1 MVLPSC
7 EMSQFRELKTKC
19 SRSEYR
25 KLMEAE
31 HERRYSSI
39 LASLDMP
46 IKLLVVFFLAAQ
58 ESEGGF
64 GCFYHF

>member
-1 MVLPSC
+1 
-7 EMSQFRELKTKC
+7 
-19 SRSEYR
+19 
-25 KLMEAE
+25 MEAE

>member
-25 KLMEAE
+25 KPMVSVMDDTAL
-31 HERRYSSI
+31 I
-39 LASLDMP
+39 W
-46 IKLLVVFFLAAQ
+46 LLYICVLN
-58 ESEGGF
+58 
-64 GCFYHF
+64 HF